1 VYQHPAV
8 LEALVRDRVVERRL
22 TGTASSRSQREGG
35 RYRVTEV
42 ARRGAGWLLVE
53 WGLRLAMPRGAV
65 VRPVARGQR

>member
-8 LEALVRDRVVERRL
+8 LEALVRDRVVERRHP
-22 TGTASSRSQREGG
+22 GVASRRSRRDAG
-35 RYRVTEV
+35 RYRVTEA
-42 ARRGAGWLLVE
+42 ARRGTGWLLVE